1 LQSST
6 SNAVTAIR
14 AITQRMQ
21 DINYYT
27 TEVAGSVE
35 QQEAATGEISHNVAS
50 AASGAKAIVQ
60 ALDEVAGGVTQ
71 TRSSAQTMLTAS
83 EQVEEAT
90 ERLRGEVAAFLGT
103 VAA

>member
-1 LQSST
+1 M
-6 SNAVTAIR
+6 TAIR

-50 AASGAKAIVQ
+50 AASGAKSIVQ
-60 ALDEVAGGVTQ
+60 ALDEIGQQPDADAQFGADHADSIRAG
-71 TRSSAQTMLTAS
+71 R
-83 EQVEEAT
+83 
-90 ERLRGEVAAFLGT
+90 RCH
-103 VAA
+103 